1 MIKHKNLWL
10 YGFWQRSE
18 SENEYIVYGVNK
30 KVLLFGILIQ
40 TLLLAGFFTLLF
52 TFEGIWYLS
61 IVLVISTSLLI
72 NKIQKN
78 IFWFNYNSGSEKLT
92 LLSNGFRTPKAIEGR
107 LTMGKKKF
115 MRESGFVKYDG
126 HIAK

>member
-40 TLLLAGFFTLLF
+40 TFLLAGFFTLLF
-52 TFEGIWYLS
+52 TIEGIWYLS

-92 LLSNGFRTPKAIEGR
+92 LLSNGFRTPNAIKGR
-107 LTMGKKKF
+107 FTMGKKKF
-115 MRESGFVKYDG
+115 MRESGFVRDDG